1 MAGGVSGERQGLAG
15 RHPKTVGFL
24 ILLALHVV
32 FVGGP
37 TLLSGMALQ
46 APDGNL
52 SNLVALGEWTGF
64 KREAAPLLIG
74 IVQLFY
80 VIPAVLLTLKL
91 RYPVVAKGIVWGA
104 VVTFVVNL
112 AGCGVMWYGL
122 SKIG

>member
-1 MAGGVSGERQGLAG
+1 MAGGVSGERQGLAA
-15 RHPKTVGFL
+15 RHPRTVGFL

-37 TLLSGMALQ
+37 TLLSGVALQ
-46 APDGNL
+46 APEGNL

-64 KREAAPLLIG
+64 KREAGPLLIG

-80 VIPAVLLTLKL
+80 VIPAVLLALKL
-91 RYPVVAKGIVWGA
+91 RRPAVAKGIVWGA

-112 AGCGVMWYGL
+112 GGCGFMLYQL

>member
-1 MAGGVSGERQGLAG
+1 METGQSTVRRGLVA
-15 RHPKTVGFL
+15 RYPRTVGFL
-24 ILLALHVV
+24 ILVALHVV
-32 FVGGP
+32 FIGGP
-37 TLLSGMALQ
+37 TLLSGVALQ

-91 RYPVVAKGIVWGA
+91 RYPAVAKGIVWGA
-104 VVTFVVNL
+104 VVTFLLNL
-112 AGCGVMWYGL
+112 GGCGLMWWQL

>member
-1 MAGGVSGERQGLAG
+1 MAGGISGERQGLVA
-15 RHPKTVGFL
+15 RHPRTVGFV

-37 TLLSGMALQ
+37 TLLAGVPLQ

-64 KREAAPLLIG
+64 KREAGPLLIG

-91 RYPVVAKGIVWGA
+91 RHPAVAKGIVWGA
-104 VVTFVVNL
+104 VVTFVVNM